1 MMLTR
6 KIFYFLQAQKR
17 QWAKPSEI
25 ENLQKKML
33 RDLVTHAFRH
43 TIFYRRKW
51 KECRVRPEDIK
62 NVEDLKKL
70 PIVTKEDVI
79 KNYNQFIA
87 LNYQRFYDFSKIK
100 TMRTSGYSGMPLR
113 IIFDERADD
122 YREGIYLRSLLAVG
136 YNPRKPLAYY
146 WYEPFERKLYN
157 RLGFMNKI
165 YIPSSLSEERQIE
178 MLQRFNPE
186 YIHYFPSILY
196 SIAKRIEFEG
206 ITLNPK
212 LIITSGDVL
221 SKKMREVIEEAFDAP
236 VYDQY
241 RMIELGSVAWECK
254 ERGCYHIDAD
264 SIVLEVVKENESA
277 SEGERGIA
285 VCTNL
290 TNFLF
295 PLIRYETGDVVIPT
309 SGRCSC
315 GRTLPLIKGIEG
327 RSSEIIKLVS
337 GRILTPKMIIDSI
350 ADVGVYKFKLD
361 FTKGNKVRVNLVL
374 LDRKKKEG
382 VLEEVKNRLNN
393 LLKEKFTICFRI
405 VNDIPKIGRGK
416 RKLISFAP

>member
-6 KIFYFLQAQKR
+6 KIFYFFQAQKR

-25 ENLQKKML
+25 ESLQKKML
-33 RDLVTHAFRH
+33 RYLVTHAFRH

-87 LNYQRFYDFSKIK
+87 WNYQRFYDFSKIK
-100 TMRTSGYSGMPLR
+100 TTRTSGYSGMPLR

-206 ITLNPK
+206 IALNPE

-221 SKKMREVIEEAFDAP
+221 SKKMRGVIEEAFNAP

-254 ERGCYHIDAD
+254 ERGCYHVDAD
-264 SIVLEVVKENESA
+264 SVVLEVVKENESV
-277 SEGERGIA
+277 SEEERGIA
-285 VCTNL
+285 ICTNL

-295 PLIRYETGDVVIPT
+295 PLIRYETGDAVIPT

-315 GRTLPLIKGIEG
+315 GRTLPLLKGIDG
-327 RSSEIIKLVS
+327 RSSEIVKLIS

-361 FTKGNKVRVNLVL
+361 FKKGNKVRVNLVL

-382 VLEEVKNRLNN
+382 VLEEVESRLNN

-405 VNDIPKIGRGK
+405 VNDIPKVGRGK
-416 RKLISFAP
+416 RKLISFAL

>member
-1 MMLTR
+1 MLTR

-33 RDLVTHAFRH
+33 RALINHAFKH

-51 KECRVRPEDIK
+51 KEYKVRPEDIK

-70 PIVTKEDVI
+70 PVVTKEDVI
-79 KNYNQFIA
+79 KNYTQFIA
-87 LNYQRFYDFSKIK
+87 LNYQHLYDFSKTK
-100 TMRTSGYSGMPLR
+100 VMHTSGYSGVPLK

-122 YREGIYLRSLLAVG
+122 YREAIYLRSLLAIG
-136 YNPRKPLAYY
+136 YNPRRPLAYY
-146 WYEPFERKLYN
+146 WYEPFERKIYN

-165 YIPSSLSEERQIE
+165 YIPSSLSEEKQIE
-178 MLQRFNPE
+178 ILQQFNPE

-221 SKKMREVIEEAFDAP
+221 SKKMKDVIEGIFNAP

-241 RMIELGSVAWECK
+241 RAIEVGSIAWECK
-254 ERGCYHIDAD
+254 EGGCYHVDAD
-264 SIVLEVVKENESA
+264 SIILEVVKEEERVD
-277 SEGERGIA
+277 EGEKGITI
-285 VCTNL
+285 CTNL

-295 PLIRYETGDVVIPT
+295 PLIRYELGDVVIPM
-309 SGRCSC
+309 SGKCSC
-315 GRTLPLIKGIEG
+315 GRGLPLLKSIEG
-327 RSSEIIKLVS
+327 KNSEIVKLKS
-337 GRILTPKMIIDSI
+337 GKILTPKMIIDCI
-350 ADVGVYKFKLD
+350 ADISGIYKFRVD
-361 FTKGNKVRVNLVL
+361 FEKGNKVRVNLVL
-374 LDRKKKEG
+374 LDEKRKETILKEI
-382 VLEEVKNRLNN
+382 KRRFNI
-393 LLKEKFTICFRI
+393 LLKEKFTISFRI
-405 VNDIPKIGRGK
+405 VDDIPKIGRGK
-416 RKLISFAP
+416 RKLVSFVS